1 MEKKNKLIILGVI
14 ILLLV
19 ASGLTFAILTWN
31 STMIKLGINTNCFT
45 INYAKGNNISGSLK
59 LINEEDLI
67 SNNKFTIKE
76 GVGVSSVN
84 IGINSNC
91 SIEGYGNIIL
101 NITNISSAFTTGSS
115 KGALKYAVLKN
126 TSTITT
132 PSDISTTSLLNQSFD
147 IEKKGSI
154 DASGT
159 LKLLTKQLS
168 NTELYKYI
176 IVIYVDNNLAGNDVT
191 SATFQGNISADAT
204 QGKLDLAKETLNYLN
219 SLNSTITLASGTP
232 DFTTV
237 SGNAGVKYNSEGN
250 EEATGV
256 GDGTKGIYKAED
268 DFGTSYYF
276 RGAVEN
282 NYVKFA
288 NFYWRIVRINGDGSI
303 RMIYAGT
310 NAYANGDG
318 NQDSS
323 IGDSKYNIN
332 YLDNGYV
339 GYMYGN
345 FTTPTNCSTDDNTGI
360 TTCTGGSTSYEE
372 AHANIKDSTIKT
384 FIDEWYNNNLKD
396 YAYAIADTIYC
407 NDRSITPVDSLMG
420 ITLTGTGK
428 GMESTAYS
436 NLKRNYID
444 HTPSLKCIN
453 KNDRFTVNN
462 SIGNTKLT
470 NPIALITSDEVI
482 MGGAFSYD
490 LINNF
495 YIKNTDFYLY
505 NGDWYRTL
513 TPYAAVGG
521 RANVGLVDDG
531 AGSLVSDAVGNTY
544 GVRPVVSLLSD
555 AITGGNGTMSN
566 PFTVG

>member
-76 GVGVSSVN
+76 GVGVSGVN

-132 PSDISTTSLLNQSFD
+132 PSSISTTSLLNQSFD

-154 DASGT
+154 DTSGT

-204 QGKLDLAKETLNYLN
+204 QGKLDLAKETLNYLKG
-219 SLNSTITLASGTP
+219 LNSTITLTSGTP

-237 SGNAGVKYNSEGN
+237 SGNNGVKYVNGSETT
-250 EEATGV
+250 TGV
-256 GDGTKGIYKAED
+256 GDGTKGIYATQD
-268 DFGTSYYF
+268 DLGTSYYF
-276 RGAVEN
+276 RGAVDN

-288 NFYWRIVRINGDGSI
+288 GLYWRIIRINGDGTI

-310 NAYANGDG
+310 SAHANGESET
-318 NQDSS
+318 DSYIS
-323 IGDSKYNIN
+323 NTAYNSSYN
-332 YLDNGYV
+332 DNTYV
-339 GYMYGN
+339 GYMTGTKGA
-345 FTTPTNCSTDDNTGI
+345 TTYASAHSNTNN
-360 TTCTGGSTSYEE
+360 
-372 AHANIKDSTIKT
+372 STIKGV
-384 FIDEWYNNNLKD
+384 IDTWYKTNIVDKG
-396 YAYAIADTIYC
+396 YSSYVADAIYC
-407 NDRSITPVDSLMG
+407 NDRSIANDNATNAVFTKAG
-420 ITLTGTGK
+420 YTNTGFGYGTNV
-428 GMESTAYS
+428 TAYGGF
-436 NLKRNYID
+436 KRNWVD
-444 HTPSLKCIN
+444 HTPSLVCP
-453 KNDRFTVNN
+453 NDNDKFTID
-462 SIGNTKLT
+462 STLGNGKLT
-470 NPIALITSDEVI
+470 YPVALITSDEI
-482 MGGAFSYD
+482 AYAGGLAYDYNTKSY
-490 LINNF
+490 IT
-495 YIKNTDFYLY
+495 NTDYYLY
-505 NGDWYRTL
+505 TPSYSYWTL
-513 TPYAAVGG
+513 TPWAFAGG
-521 RANVGLVDDG
+521 YSLFVYWNAS
-531 AGSLVSDAVGNTY
+531 GSLDGNGVSRSSLAA
-544 GVRPVVSLLSD
+544 RPAVSLSSD
-555 AITGGNGTMSN
+555 AISGGSGTRN
-566 PFTVG
+566 DPFTVG